1 MSAEIFS
8 DQLKSFD
15 VCDFSN
21 SSLIGDIKLSFFFT
35 KMDLLRSAVMSWE
48 VEMWYYFVLVLSPN
62 VKLMSINY
70 FMQFIK
76 LFYIESSGALLAID

>member
-35 KMDLLRSAVMSWE
+35 KMDLLRSAVMS
-48 VEMWYYFVLVLSPN
+48 
-62 VKLMSINY
+62 
-70 FMQFIK
+70 
-76 LFYIESSGALLAID
+76 